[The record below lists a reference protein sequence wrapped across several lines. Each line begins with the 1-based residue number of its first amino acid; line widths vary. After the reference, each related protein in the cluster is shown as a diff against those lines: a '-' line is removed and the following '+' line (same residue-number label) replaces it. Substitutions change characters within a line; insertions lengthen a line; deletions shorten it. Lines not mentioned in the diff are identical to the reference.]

1 MPQRLYKDDEI
12 KLIILYLLNE
22 LDDDFDFQ
30 TLSEIIVW
38 DGSISYFVF
47 SQCFEELISTGAI
60 EKIENGNQK
69 EDTFVIS
76 SIGKEFIKDA
86 KDAILSF
93 VKERIMRSATRLLAF
108 KKDGT
113 NVCTNIEPKNSG
125 YQLSCSI
132 HNKKLKLLEISMYL
146 DNLEEAEL
154 LQQNFEK
161 KAELVYSSLLA
172 HLSGDS
178 KFILS

>member
-1 MPQRLYKDDEI
+1 MSQRLYKDDEI

-22 LDDDFDFQ
+22 LDDEYDFQ

-47 SQCFEELISTGAI
+47 SQCFDELIATGAI
-60 EKIENGNQK
+60 LKNESTEN
-69 EDTFVIS
+69 TLYAIS
-76 SIGKEFIKDA
+76 PLGKEFIREA

-113 NVCTNIEPKNSG
+113 NVSSKIEPKNSG
-125 YQLSCSI
+125 YQLNCSI
-132 HNKKLKLLEISMYL
+132 CNKKFKLLEINMYL

-161 KAELVYSSLLA
+161 QAERVYSSLLA
-172 HLSGDS
+172 QLSGDS

>member
-22 LDDDFDFQ
+22 LDEDFDFQ

-47 SQCFEELISTGAI
+47 SQCFDELIGTAAI
-60 EKIENGNQK
+60 EKKEING
-69 EDTFVIS
+69 ETLYSIS
-76 SIGKEFIKDA
+76 ALGRDFIKEA
-86 KDAILSF
+86 KDSILKF

-113 NVCTNIEPKNSG
+113 NVSSKIEPKNSG

-132 HNKKLKLLEISMYL
+132 SNKKFSLLEVNMYL
-146 DNLEEAEL
+146 DNREEAEL

-161 KAELVYSSLLA
+161 QAERVYSSLLA
-172 HLSGDS
+172 QLSGDS